1 MRKASS
7 SRLTRKQRS
16 ELEALAAL
24 PDDRIATGDMP
35 EIRDWSGA
43 RRGLF
48 YRPVKQ
54 QLTLRLDADL
64 VAWFKNH
71 ARGGRGYQTDINSA
85 LREYIEAREKQAG

>member
-24 PDDRIATGDMP
+24 PDDRIDTGDMP

>member
-24 PDDRIATGDMP
+24 PDDRIDTGDMP

-85 LREYIEAREKQAG
+85 LREYIEARDKQAG